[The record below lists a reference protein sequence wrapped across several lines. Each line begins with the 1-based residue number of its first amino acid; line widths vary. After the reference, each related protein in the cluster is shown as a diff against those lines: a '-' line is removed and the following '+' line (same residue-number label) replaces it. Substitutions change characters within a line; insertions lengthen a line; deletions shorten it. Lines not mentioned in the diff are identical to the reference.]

1 MQCILRFS
9 EVMKIFRQS
18 ILAVSLLIGSSVY
31 GQRILNMPTY
41 TSKPYHF
48 GFYLGINWYNFHI
61 RHKPNL
67 DDYPGYYST
76 ITRVDPGYHVGIIS
90 DLRLANH
97 LNLRF
102 NPAFAATVRRLEI
115 DTYNPNFLRRQVYVK
130 DVESSFV
137 ELPLEL
143 KFSSKRIHNYLVYI
157 TGGLRYNIDLASQ
170 EKVLDDELF
179 KIRRNDFA
187 YEVGFGID
195 IFFEYFKMSP
205 QLKAG
210 FGFANLLVNDGSV
223 YVNNID
229 KIYTRSVLFCITF
242 E

>member
-1 MQCILRFS
+1 
-9 EVMKIFRQS
+9 MKYIQQAFIFFFVFTGWN
-18 ILAVSLLIGSSVY
+18 AA

-61 RHKPNL
+61 RHKPDL
-67 DDYPGYYST
+67 DEFPGYYST
-76 ITRVDPGYHVGIIS
+76 LTRVDPGYHVGIIS

-115 DTYNPNFLRRQVYVK
+115 DTYNPNFLRRQVYIR

-137 ELPLEL
+137 ELPFEL
-143 KFSSKRIHNYLVYI
+143 KFSSKRIGNYLMYM
-157 TGGLRYNIDLASQ
+157 TTGLRYNIDLSSQ
-170 EKVLDDELF
+170 EDVLDDELF
-179 KIRRNDFA
+179 KIRRNDLA

-205 QLKAG
+205 QIKGG

>member
-1 MQCILRFS
+1 
-9 EVMKIFRQS
+9 MKYIRQAFIFFFV
-18 ILAVSLLIGSSVY
+18 LTGWNAAA
-31 GQRILNMPTY
+31 QRILNMPTY

-67 DDYPGYYST
+67 DEFPGYYST
-76 ITRVDPGYHVGIIS
+76 LTRVDPGYHVGIIS

-115 DTYNPNFLRRQVYVK
+115 DTYNPNFLRRQVYIR

-143 KFSSKRIHNYLVYI
+143 KFSSRRIGNYLMYL
-157 TGGLRYNIDLASQ
+157 TGGLRYNIDLSSQ
-170 EKVLDDELF
+170 EDVLDDELF
-179 KIRRNDFA
+179 KIRRNDLA

-205 QLKAG
+205 QIKGG

-229 KIYTRSVLFCITF
+229 KLYTRSVLFCITF

>member
-1 MQCILRFS
+1 
-9 EVMKIFRQS
+9 MKILKHGILILS
-18 ILAVSLLIGSSVY
+18 ILFGGTTYS
-31 GQRILNMPTY
+31 QRILNMPTY

-48 GFYLGINWYNFHI
+48 GFYLGVNWYNFHI

-76 ITRVDPGYHVGIIS
+76 LTRVDPGYHVGIIS

-102 NPAFAATVRRLEI
+102 NPAFVATVRRLEI

-137 ELPLEL
+137 ELPFEL
-143 KFSSKRIHNYLVYI
+143 KFSSKRIHNYLVYL
-157 TGGLRYNIDLASQ
+157 TAGMRYNIDLASQ
-170 EKVLDDELF
+170 EDVLDDELF
-179 KIRRNDFA
+179 KIRRNDLA

-205 QLKAG
+205 QIKAG